1 MHKKRYYKKN
11 FIKGKITDGN
21 KEVILATYNGKVVR
35 FDESDV
41 SPIGRNS
48 IGVKGVKIDND
59 SNIKNGDKVVGIII
73 LEKNE
78 KNKKILVVSE
88 NGYGKRS
95 KIEDYRLTNRN
106 AKGVITMHIT
116 KKTGRLVAIV
126 DVVDEDELMIVKNF
140 GAAIRIKVKNIQV
153 SSRNTQGVILIKLN
167 KKEEYIKSIA
177 KIENI

>member
-1 MHKKRYYKKN
+1 
-11 FIKGKITDGN
+11 
-21 KEVILATYNGKVVR
+21 
-35 FDESDV
+35 
-41 SPIGRNS
+41 
-48 IGVKGVKIDND
+48 
-59 SNIKNGDKVVGIII
+59 
-73 LEKNE
+73 
-78 KNKKILVVSE
+78 
-88 NGYGKRS
+88 
-95 KIEDYRLTNRN
+95 
-106 AKGVITMHIT
+106 MHIT